1 MNLEK
6 SQQKQPPTVPE
17 KESLS
22 ATPFPG
28 LKPKGLDF
36 NTPKSSSLKSRE
48 NSILMTPEIPE
59 TPATPT
65 SNIFDVESLV
75 SEASSV
81 TPEMSK
87 LTLGRSRGRPRKAVE
102 KPTMDDFPYDW
113 TKEEQK
119 RYIAKK
125 NTEMW
130 RYKKLTSSDSAEY
143 RKAEAQRVKCYN
155 QRKRKQGEETDDSTE
170 STKEKK
176 RKQPRE
182 R

>member
-1 MNLEK
+1 MEK
-6 SQQKQPPTVPE
+6 SQQKQPPTIPE

-36 NTPKSSSLKSRE
+36 NTPKSSSRKSRE
-48 NSILMTPEIPE
+48 NSILMTPETPE

-65 SNIFDVESLV
+65 SNISNVESLV

-87 LTLGRSRGRPRKAVE
+87 LTLGRSRGRPRKAIE
-102 KPTMDDFPYDW
+102 KPTMDDFPYDG
-113 TKEEQK
+113 TK
-119 RYIAKK
+119 
-125 NTEMW
+125 
-130 RYKKLTSSDSAEY
+130 AEY
-143 RKAEAQRVKCYN
+143 RKAEAQRVKSYN

-176 RKQPRE
+176 RKQQWE

>member
-1 MNLEK
+1 MEK

-17 KESLS
+17 KESFS
-22 ATPFPG
+22 TTPFPG

-36 NTPKSSSLKSRE
+36 NTLKSSSCKSRE
-48 NSILMTPEIPE
+48 NSILMTPE
-59 TPATPT
+59 TPATPA
-65 SNIFDVESLV
+65 SNISDVESLV
-75 SEASSV
+75 FEASSV

-102 KPTMDDFPYDW
+102 KPTMDDFPYDG

-119 RYIAKK
+119 CYIAKK

-130 RYKKLTSSDSAEY
+130 RYKKLTSSDSAQY
-143 RKAEAQRVKCYN
+143 RKAEAQRVKSYN

-176 RKQPRE
+176 RKQQQE

>member
-1 MNLEK
+1 MER
-6 SQQKQPPTVPE
+6 SQQKQPPTIPE

-36 NTPKSSSLKSRE
+36 NTPKSSSRKSRE
-48 NSILMTPEIPE
+48 NSVLMTPETPE
-59 TPATPT
+59 TPATPI
-65 SNIFDVESLV
+65 SNISNVESLV

-81 TPEMSK
+81 TSEMSK
-87 LTLGRSRGRPRKAVE
+87 LTLGRSRSRPRKAVE
-102 KPTMDDFPYDW
+102 KPTMDDFPYDG

-130 RYKKLTSSDSAEY
+130 RYKILTSSNSAEY
-143 RKAEAQRVKCYN
+143 RKAEAQRVKSYN
-155 QRKRKQGEETDDSTE
+155 QRKRIQGEETDDLTE

-176 RKQPRE
+176 RKQQ
-182 R
+182 